1 MNLHRLRIET
11 NVVYG
16 GSHKCKLESKNI
28 ILRLSRAPTEGPT
41 TVLGVRTEKVT
52 ALGQDDDDADM
63 AADLLPEGNSTMEA
77 RTGEAPPEV

>member
-1 MNLHRLRIET
+1 MNLRRLRIET

-52 ALGQDDDDADM
+52 ALVDDADM

>member
-1 MNLHRLRIET
+1 M

-28 ILRLSRAPTEGPT
+28 ILRLFRAPTEGPT

-52 ALGQDDDDADM
+52 ALVDDADM